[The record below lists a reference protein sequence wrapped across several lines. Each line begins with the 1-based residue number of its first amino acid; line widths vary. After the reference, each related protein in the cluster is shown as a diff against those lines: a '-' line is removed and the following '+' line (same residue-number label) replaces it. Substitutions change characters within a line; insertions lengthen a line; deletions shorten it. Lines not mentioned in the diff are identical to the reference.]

1 MTLLTISGLIEREYL
16 MPITC
21 KSCFQSNPDGNSS
34 CMRCGKLLFSE
45 TNQQFFQTGEM
56 GGGGQQQMFPQSATS
71 APQPVSMMPPA
82 TGLGS
87 MRRAFAGHGTLI
99 KHHSWLLNGQ
109 NMQVMSIRQTI
120 FDKLVQRHLDKSN
133 TSSENLT
140 DQGLIDEHRDYI
152 KFRRKSTSVF
162 IYTAPAG
169 NDLYISR
176 ATTVQPGFS
185 LLRVIFFLLM
195 LAVIFTPFINVIASS
210 AAAATSVSTS
220 VRSLGAP
227 AAPGPDGSAI
237 GALFL
242 WSFLLF
248 FFSLPLLWVLVA
260 ALVRSIVSLVLGG
273 DFWVLLRPSS
283 LTEFQRDE
291 VALMEH
297 TTDNVVREAMKQLGL
312 DADKITAPPTGY
324 QPASRI
330 RLI

>member
-1 MTLLTISGLIEREYL
+1 
-16 MPITC
+16 
-21 KSCFQSNPDGNSS
+21 PDGSSS
-34 CMRCGKLLFSE
+34 CARCGRSLFSGAAY
-45 TNQQFFQTGEM
+45 QFSQTGEM

-71 APQPVSMMPPA
+71 APQPTSAMPPA

-99 KHHSWLLNGQ
+99 KHHSWLLDGQ
-109 NMQVMSIRQTI
+109 NMQVMGIRQTI
-120 FDKLVQRHLDKSN
+120 FDKLVQRHLDKSD
-133 TSSENLT
+133 TSAENLT
-140 DQGLIDEHRDYI
+140 DQGLVDERRDYI
-152 KFRRKSTSVF
+152 RYRRKSTSVF
-162 IYTAPAG
+162 IYATPAG

-185 LLRVIFFLLM
+185 LLRVIFFILL
-195 LAVIFTPFINVIASS
+195 LAIVFVPFINVITTSS
-210 AAAATSVSTS
+210 VAAASVSAS
-220 VRSLGAP
+220 ARSFGAP
-227 AAPGPDGSAI
+227 AAPAPDGSAI

-242 WSFLLF
+242 WIFLLL
-248 FFSLPLLWVLVA
+248 FFSLPLVWVLVA
-260 ALVRSIVSLVLGG
+260 ALVRSIASLVLDG
-273 DFWVLLRPSS
+273 DFWVLLRPNS

-324 QPASRI
+324 QPAGRI